1 MAKLRVGSVEFFA
14 IMNFKI
20 KIKMNKQKEI
30 TENLLAITLGVLSGA
45 VIGFIMFFFSFN
57 TSIDDVINLQLKKQ
71 NIEMRLKD
79 ECRIVRNAAKLDAES
94 FNEKVKNIQHSNKRI
109 IIKEFINDNV
119 DALETIEID

>member
-1 MAKLRVGSVEFFA
+1 MEFFA